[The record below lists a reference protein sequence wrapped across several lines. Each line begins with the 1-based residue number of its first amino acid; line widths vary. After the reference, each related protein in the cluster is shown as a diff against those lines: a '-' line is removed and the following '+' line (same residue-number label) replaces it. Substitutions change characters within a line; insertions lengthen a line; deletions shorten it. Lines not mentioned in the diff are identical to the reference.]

1 MTEAERQYLQRLLR
15 LVERELDALGY
26 LGSRP
31 PAPEAFHSEVPFF
44 ADTMVFTDWLQWVF
58 VARFRAILEGGHSLP
73 ANCAVAPMAEEALS
87 GLEEDTEPLTEVLRE
102 IDALFE

>member
-1 MTEAERQYLQRLLR
+1 MEA
-15 LVERELDALGY
+15 ELDALGY

-31 PAPEAFHSEVPFF
+31 PEPEAFDSEVPFF

-58 VARFRAILEGGHSLP
+58 VARFRAILEGGHRLP
-73 ANCAVAPMAEEALS
+73 GACTVAPMAEEALS
-87 GLEEDTEPLTEVLRE
+87 GLEEDTEALTQVLRE